1 MISPFSLP
9 RFRGIRLSPAHLSF
23 CFALP
28 PLPGQPCMRR
38 ELRIVLSGRTPFLR
52 RLTLIRRV
60 HKVARPR
67 HPWPRPAA

>member
-9 RFRGIRLSPAHLSF
+9 RFRGVRLSGAHISF
-23 CFALP
+23 CFALA
-28 PLPGQPCMRR
+28 PLQSQPCTRR

-60 HKVARPR
+60 HKVARP

>member
-1 MISPFSLP
+1 MMSPSSLP
-9 RFRGIRLSPAHLSF
+9 RFRGIRLSAAHISF
-23 CFALP
+23 CFALA
-28 PLPGQPCMRR
+28 PLPGQPCTRR

-60 HKVARPR
+60 HTVARP